1 MGLAD
6 FWHPDKN
13 GVRLMTYN
21 GNARITAIN
30 DTIQNSD
37 FLLSETYAYDG
48 AGVLTLQH
56 SRELDGY
63 PAMSSAAIDPR
74 PFAGV
79 RPSRHSRARP

>member
-1 MGLAD
+1 MGLED

-37 FLLSETYAYDG
+37 FLLSEACACDG

-63 PAMSSAAIDPR
+63 PAIRSAAIDPR

-79 RPSRHSRARP
+79 RPSHHSRARP